1 MYIFC
6 PFTQLR
12 DAVLAGSVIYCVTE
26 EGLMDRLSTDMPES
40 CLHVGKECR
49 VLTVHGSA
57 DEAVPVE
64 DAFEFP
70 KIIANHKLHVIEGA
84 NHCCTSHHLS

>member
-1 MYIFC
+1 MCGDHSPIHIELGHINNHTKTSNMYIFW

-12 DAVLAGSVIYCVTE
+12 DAVLAGSVIYRVTE

-49 VLTVHGSA
+49 
-57 DEAVPVE
+57 
-64 DAFEFP
+64 
-70 KIIANHKLHVIEGA
+70 
-84 NHCCTSHHLS
+84 

>member
-1 MYIFC
+1 MYIFW

-12 DAVLAGSVIYCVTE
+12 DAVLTGSVIYRVTE
-26 EGLMDRLSTDMPES
+26 EGLMDRLSTDIPES
-40 CLHVGKECR
+40 C
-49 VLTVHGSA
+49 VHGSA

-64 DAFEFP
+64 DAFEFS

-84 NHCCTSHHLS
+84 NHCYTSHHLS